1 MNKVKKMMSVAL
13 TATVLLSGMGAALP
27 KADAAVLIGGYPD
40 KPHLLHFKTDVSLEV
55 LYDARRI
62 QFDVPP
68 KMVEGSVLVP
78 IRFVAEKMGG
88 KLKLNGKDIT
98 ITKGDKVLKLTRDSK
113 KASFNG
119 KAVTLAQPAM
129 VDRGRTLVP
138 LRAVSEGL
146 GVNVEWDQPN
156 QYVWIGS
163 KDVPKIEDVIKP
175 VDAKSYMKYYP
186 KDDPVL
192 TIYEVNSERFGE
204 QKNTV
209 RFIKTTDF
217 PLDIGGR
224 LVYRIDK
231 SKGSDEKDF
240 IRYSS
245 NSKGE
250 IPSGLFM
257 PYSGKFKFLPSYTRE
272 VLPQATLEYVP
283 VDYYDDDVV
292 TKLKDI
298 NYIGINLGTDSLL
311 LMKNEWR

>member
-13 TATVLLSGMGAALP
+13 TATVLLSGIGAAMP
-27 KADAAVLIGGYPD
+27 QADAAVLIGGYPD

-88 KLKLNGKDIT
+88 KLKLDGKDIT

-163 KDVPKIEDVIKP
+163 KDVPKIEDIIKP
-175 VDAKSYMKYYP
+175 VDAKPYLKYYP
-186 KDDPVL
+186 EGFSKL
-192 TIYEVNSERFGE
+192 TIFSSDPELNGKKRT
-204 QKNTV
+204 TV
-209 RFIKTTDF
+209 RFIKTTDL
-217 PLDIGGR
+217 PLYIDGAV
-224 LVYRIDK
+224 VYRIDK
-231 SKGSDEKDF
+231 SKGSDGKDF
-240 IRYSS
+240 IRLS
-245 NSKGE
+245 NNNRGPMTSGMF
-250 IPSGLFM
+250 IP
-257 PYSGKFKFLPSYTRE
+257 YNEQFKFIRAYTKE
-272 VLPQATLEYVP
+272 TLTQATLEYVP
-283 VDYYDDDVV
+283 VDYYDDDVI
-292 TKLKDI
+292 TELKDI